1 MNDLDKERQTEG
13 RKAWY
18 AVQTFYC
25 KEEHL
30 GKYLEKKG
38 VNYFIPMRYIEHETL
53 DGKKH
58 RKLTPAVHNLLF
70 IEKEFTEKELLER
83 VKDCTIPFL
92 LVRDRSTRRCY
103 EIPDCEMLEF
113 RAVCDPNYKGTLYVD
128 TVTAEARPGQAVRV
142 IRGPFAGLEGKLTQY
157 KKSYYVVVT
166 LATIGVMLHIP
177 KWYCE
182 KSTNHNITITFKHF
196 FRKCTFVSIIEQNHL
211 LMILFL

>member
-1 MNDLDKERQTEG
+1 MDKERQTEG

-211 LMILFL
+211 LMIFFYN

>member
-1 MNDLDKERQTEG
+1 MKQKKHPQYFSTEPMNDLDKERQTEG

-182 KSTNHNITITFKHF
+182 KIN
-196 FRKCTFVSIIEQNHL
+196 
-211 LMILFL
+211 

>member
-177 KWYCE
+177 KWYCR
-182 KSTNHNITITFKHF
+182 KNQLIITLRSSAQYLVVGHF
-196 FRKCTFVSIIEQNHL
+196 MSDL
-211 LMILFL
+211 

>member
-1 MNDLDKERQTEG
+1 MNESDNNRQIEN
-13 RKAWY
+13 RRVWY

-30 GKYLEKKG
+30 GNYFREKG
-38 VNYFIPMRYIEHETL
+38 INYFIPMRYTEHETL

-70 IEKEFTEKELLER
+70 IEKTFTEKEFMGR
-83 VKDCTIPFL
+83 VEDCPIPFIV
-92 LVRDRSTRRCY
+92 VRDRTTRRCY
-103 EIPDCEMLEF
+103 EISDREMLEF

-128 TVTAEARPGQAVRV
+128 TTTAEARPGQKVRV

-166 LATIGVMLHIP
+166 LATVGVMLHIP

-182 KSTNHNITITFKHF
+182 KLN
-196 FRKCTFVSIIEQNHL
+196 ED
-211 LMILFL
+211 

>member
-25 KEEHL
+25 KEEHM

-38 VNYFIPMRYIEHETL
+38 VNYFIPMRFVEYETL

-103 EIPDCEMLEF
+103 EIPDHEMLEF

-182 KSTNHNITITFKHF
+182 KIN
-196 FRKCTFVSIIEQNHL
+196 
-211 LMILFL
+211 

>member
-1 MNDLDKERQTEG
+1 MDVYEHWIEIQKEFVTDNTL
-13 RKAWY
+13 Y
-18 AVQTFYC
+18 
-25 KEEHL
+25 
-30 GKYLEKKG
+30 KYSTDRTRYFEK
-38 VNYFIPMRYIEHETL
+38 
-53 DGKKH
+53 
-58 RKLTPAVHNLLF
+58 
-70 IEKEFTEKELLER
+70 KEFTEKELLER

-182 KSTNHNITITFKHF
+182 KIN
-196 FRKCTFVSIIEQNHL
+196 
-211 LMILFL
+211 

>member
-1 MNDLDKERQTEG
+1 MIWTKNDKQR
-13 RKAWY
+13 
-18 AVQTFYC
+18 
-25 KEEHL
+25 
-30 GKYLEKKG
+30 
-38 VNYFIPMRYIEHETL
+38 EHETL

-128 TVTAEARPGQAVRV
+128 TVTADKQFG
-142 IRGPFAGLEGKLTQY
+142 
-157 KKSYYVVVT
+157 
-166 LATIGVMLHIP
+166 
-177 KWYCE
+177 
-182 KSTNHNITITFKHF
+182 
-196 FRKCTFVSIIEQNHL
+196 
-211 LMILFL
+211 

>member
-70 IEKEFTEKELLER
+70 IEKEFLFCLFVTGVHGGVMRFQTVRCWNSVPYAILIIKEL
-83 VKDCTIPFL
+83 F
-92 LVRDRSTRRCY
+92 
-103 EIPDCEMLEF
+103 M
-113 RAVCDPNYKGTLYVD
+113 
-128 TVTAEARPGQAVRV
+128 
-142 IRGPFAGLEGKLTQY
+142 
-157 KKSYYVVVT
+157 
-166 LATIGVMLHIP
+166 
-177 KWYCE
+177 
-182 KSTNHNITITFKHF
+182 
-196 FRKCTFVSIIEQNHL
+196 SIQ
-211 LMILFL
+211 

>member
-58 RKLTPAVHNLLF
+58 RKLTPSCTQSAVYR
-70 IEKEFTEKELLER
+70 ER
-83 VKDCTIPFL
+83 IYGKRTI
-92 LVRDRSTRRCY
+92 R
-103 EIPDCEMLEF
+103 
-113 RAVCDPNYKGTLYVD
+113 KGKRLYY
-128 TVTAEARPGQAVRV
+128 TF
-142 IRGPFAGLEGKLTQY
+142 FAC
-157 KKSYYVVVT
+157 S
-166 LATIGVMLHIP
+166 
-177 KWYCE
+177 
-182 KSTNHNITITFKHF
+182 
-196 FRKCTFVSIIEQNHL
+196 
-211 LMILFL
+211 

>member
-1 MNDLDKERQTEG
+1 MIWTKNDKQREG
-13 RKAWY
+13 RHGML
-18 AVQTFYC
+18 C
-25 KEEHL
+25 KPSIVKKNIW
-30 GKYLEKKG
+30 GNIWKKG

-113 RAVCDPNYKGTLYVD
+113 RAVCDPNYKGTLYKQF
-128 TVTAEARPGQAVRV
+128 G
-142 IRGPFAGLEGKLTQY
+142 
-157 KKSYYVVVT
+157 
-166 LATIGVMLHIP
+166 
-177 KWYCE
+177 
-182 KSTNHNITITFKHF
+182 
-196 FRKCTFVSIIEQNHL
+196 
-211 LMILFL
+211 

>member
-1 MNDLDKERQTEG
+1 MN
-13 RKAWY
+13 Y
-18 AVQTFYC
+18 ADIKIADVAN
-25 KEEHL
+25 
-30 GKYLEKKG
+30 GKG
-38 VNYFIPMRYIEHETL
+38 VRVSLFVSGCNHHCKGCFNAQAWDFNY
-53 DGKKH
+53 G
-58 RKLTPAVHNLLF
+58 
-70 IEKEFTEKELLER
+70 KEFTEKELLER

-103 EIPDCEMLEF
+103 EIPDHEMLEF

-182 KSTNHNITITFKHF
+182 KIN
-196 FRKCTFVSIIEQNHL
+196 
-211 LMILFL
+211 

>member
-1 MNDLDKERQTEG
+1 
-13 RKAWY
+13 
-18 AVQTFYC
+18 
-25 KEEHL
+25 
-30 GKYLEKKG
+30 
-38 VNYFIPMRYIEHETL
+38 MRYIEHETL

-142 IRGPFAGLEGKLTQY
+142 IRGPFA
-157 KKSYYVVVT
+157 
-166 LATIGVMLHIP
+166 
-177 KWYCE
+177 
-182 KSTNHNITITFKHF
+182 
-196 FRKCTFVSIIEQNHL
+196 
-211 LMILFL
+211 

>member
-1 MNDLDKERQTEG
+1 MSGATTSKQNDLDKERQTEG

-182 KSTNHNITITFKHF
+182 KIN
-196 FRKCTFVSIIEQNHL
+196 
-211 LMILFL
+211 

>member
-1 MNDLDKERQTEG
+1 MEDIGL
-13 RKAWY
+13 
-18 AVQTFYC
+18 
-25 KEEHL
+25 
-30 GKYLEKKG
+30 
-38 VNYFIPMRYIEHETL
+38 NYFISLRFVVFEIL
-53 DGKKH
+53 DGKFH
-58 RKLTPAVHNLLF
+58 RMLTPAVHNLLF

-103 EIPDCEMLEF
+103 EIPDHEMLEF

-128 TVTAEARPGQAVRV
+128 TVTAEARPVQAVRV

-182 KSTNHNITITFKHF
+182 KIN
-196 FRKCTFVSIIEQNHL
+196 
-211 LMILFL
+211 

>member
-113 RAVCDPNYKGTLYVD
+113 RAVCDPNY
-128 TVTAEARPGQAVRV
+128 
-142 IRGPFAGLEGKLTQY
+142 
-157 KKSYYVVVT
+157 
-166 LATIGVMLHIP
+166 
-177 KWYCE
+177 
-182 KSTNHNITITFKHF
+182 
-196 FRKCTFVSIIEQNHL
+196 
-211 LMILFL
+211 

>member
-166 LATIGVMLHIP
+166 LATIGVMLHIMQQIAP
-177 KWYCE
+177 G
-182 KSTNHNITITFKHF
+182 TPN
-196 FRKCTFVSIIEQNHL
+196 VSINHVQVTVTPFPPFP
-211 LMILFL
+211 FLHSG

>member
-13 RKAWY
+13 SKAWY
-18 AVQTFYC
+18 AIQTFYC

-30 GKYLEKKG
+30 GKYLEEKG
-38 VNYFIPMRYIEHETL
+38 VNYFIPMRFVE
-53 DGKKH
+53 
-58 RKLTPAVHNLLF
+58 
-70 IEKEFTEKELLER
+70 EKELLER

-103 EIPDCEMLEF
+103 EIPDHEMLEF

-182 KSTNHNITITFKHF
+182 KIN
-196 FRKCTFVSIIEQNHL
+196 
-211 LMILFL
+211 

>member
-157 KKSYYVVVT
+157 KKSYYVSYYRRHATYSQVVLRKNQLIIT
-166 LATIGVMLHIP
+166 LRSHL
-177 KWYCE
+177 
-182 KSTNHNITITFKHF
+182 NISSEN
-196 FRKCTFVSIIEQNHL
+196 VHL
-211 LMILFL
+211 FP

>member
-13 RKAWY
+13 SKAWY
-18 AVQTFYC
+18 AIQTFYC

-30 GKYLEKKG
+30 GKYLEEKG
-38 VNYFIPMRYIEHETL
+38 VNYFIPMRFVEYETL

-103 EIPDCEMLEF
+103 EIPDHEMLEF
-113 RAVCDPNYKGTLYVD
+113 RAVCDPNY
-128 TVTAEARPGQAVRV
+128 
-142 IRGPFAGLEGKLTQY
+142 TQCNG
-157 KKSYYVVVT
+157 
-166 LATIGVMLHIP
+166 IWI
-177 KWYCE
+177 
-182 KSTNHNITITFKHF
+182 
-196 FRKCTFVSIIEQNHL
+196 
-211 LMILFL
+211 

>member
-92 LVRDRSTRRCY
+92 IVRDRSTRRCY

-182 KSTNHNITITFKHF
+182 KINCCRTLH
-196 FRKCTFVSIIEQNHL
+196 V
-211 LMILFL
+211 

>member
-177 KWYCE
+177 KCIAK
-182 KSTNHNITITFKHF
+182 KSTNHNITIICSTPCCRTLH
-196 FRKCTFVSIIEQNHL
+196 V
-211 LMILFL
+211 

>member
-38 VNYFIPMRYIEHETL
+38 VNYFIPM
-53 DGKKH
+53 
-58 RKLTPAVHNLLF
+58 LF

-182 KSTNHNITITFKHF
+182 KIN
-196 FRKCTFVSIIEQNHL
+196 
-211 LMILFL
+211 

>member
-166 LATIGVMLHIP
+166 LATYSQVVLRKNQLI
-177 KWYCE
+177 
-182 KSTNHNITITFKHF
+182 ITL
-196 FRKCTFVSIIEQNHL
+196 RSSAQHL
-211 LMILFL
+211 VVGQFMSDL

>member
-166 LATIGVMLHIP
+166 LATIASCYIFPSGIA
-177 KWYCE
+177 K
-182 KSTNHNITITFKHF
+182 KSTNHNITIICSTPCCRTLH
-196 FRKCTFVSIIEQNHL
+196 V
-211 LMILFL
+211 

>member
-177 KWYCE
+177 KWYCSGRGPT
-182 KSTNHNITITFKHF
+182 KISTSSFIRRAI
-196 FRKCTFVSIIEQNHL
+196 V
-211 LMILFL
+211 

>member
-128 TVTAEARPGQAVRV
+128 TVTAEARPGQAVRP
-142 IRGPFAGLEGKLTQY
+142 IRE
-157 KKSYYVVVT
+157 
-166 LATIGVMLHIP
+166 LASRLAR
-177 KWYCE
+177 WYRRYPDKHLSPTASKNNNQRSLRTE
-182 KSTNHNITITFKHF
+182 ITRTSVLAD
-196 FRKCTFVSIIEQNHL
+196 VSPSK
-211 LMILFL
+211 

>member
-182 KSTNHNITITFKHF
+182 KITNHNITIICSTPCCRTLH
-196 FRKCTFVSIIEQNHL
+196 V
-211 LMILFL
+211 

>member
-1 MNDLDKERQTEG
+1 
-13 RKAWY
+13 
-18 AVQTFYC
+18 
-25 KEEHL
+25 
-30 GKYLEKKG
+30 
-38 VNYFIPMRYIEHETL
+38 MRYIEHETL